1 MLIFRQ
7 NVILSS
13 FADIMKA
20 MKLKNSSLDQVLRNS
35 ITVQQNS
42 TLLEARDVLL
52 RHKLSRLPVVDS
64 NGRPVGM
71 ITEKDFVRTIYEYGG
86 RSIEKIL
93 VRDFMSKNLITV
105 KRSDTVYDCAK
116 LMSGNK
122 ISSILV
128 LNDDGKLAGIVTKT
142 DLVSIFLTRATSSLS
157 VSEIMTPHV
166 ITVMPADSLLLVE
179 SLLVKHKIS
188 RIVVERNKRPVGIIT
203 NRDFLP
209 AKMPRWI
216 RQFADPK
223 EVEEYR
229 LNPKP
234 DEFRMNQLSYILS
247 FRAEDIMT
255 ANPVT
260 VGASED
266 VSVAALLMI
275 RNGISGL
282 PVVSKSKLVG
292 IITKS
297 DIVNAIAKR

>member
-1 MLIFRQ
+1 
-7 NVILSS
+7 
-13 FADIMKA
+13 MKA

>member
-1 MLIFRQ
+1 MLFY
-7 NVILSS
+7 LG

-260 VGASED
+260 VDASED